1 MQKQPNFAAL
11 AAPFDP
17 SKVSWRVGSTTGDKK
32 RGMALAYIDSR
43 DVMQRLDAVCGPDGW
58 QCEYPHAG
66 TKTVCSIGIKVDAEW
81 VWKADGAGDTDFEAD
96 KGALSDAFKRAAVKW
111 GIGRYLYD
119 IDAPWVAVVPQ
130 GKSFAIDKSE
140 LEKLQKLLPGSVVR
154 TAEAPK
160 SPPGI
165 TAAKTASAEAIRLMA
180 SCDDDDSLS
189 ALIQSDNFK
198 RTLTDIYLK
207 FPSEWTGVD
216 GPNQGLRGQIEANG
230 KRLGCEGMVQSYLV
244 RAEKALRQKEAE

>member
-1 MQKQPNFAAL
+1 MPKQPNLAEL

-17 SKVSWRVGSTTGDKK
+17 SKVSWRVGSVTGDKK
-32 RGMALAYIDSR
+32 RGMALAYVDSR

-66 TKTVCSIGIKVDAEW
+66 TKTVCSIGIKVGDEW

-119 IDAPWVAVVPQ
+119 IDAPWVSVVPL
-130 GKSFAIDKSE
+130 GKSYAIEKSE
-140 LEKLQKLLPGSVVR
+140 MEKLQKLLPGSIVR

-160 SPPGI
+160 NPPGI
-165 TAAKTASAEAIRLMA
+165 TAAKAAITMWVRELNACADEATLVGVLN
-180 SCDDDDSLS
+180 DKD
-189 ALIQSDNFK
+189 FK
-198 RTLTDIYLK
+198 NLVREVYTK
-207 FPSEWTGVD
+207 FPGEWTGAE
-216 GPNQGLRGQIEANG
+216 QYSGLRGQIEFAG
-230 KRLGCEGMVQSYLV
+230 KQLGCEGTVQSYLV
-244 RAEKALRQKEAE
+244 KAENALRQKEAA